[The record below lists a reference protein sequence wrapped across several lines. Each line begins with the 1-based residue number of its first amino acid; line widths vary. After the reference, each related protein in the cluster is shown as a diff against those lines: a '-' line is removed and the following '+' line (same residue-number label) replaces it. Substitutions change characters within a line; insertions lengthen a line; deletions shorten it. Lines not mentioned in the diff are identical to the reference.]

1 MLHLEQG
8 TLARAVLLVDKL
20 SNLEPNTLVQV
31 TLEKVTNENVEPVP
45 AGEVLERL
53 QHFICAYTV
62 NDKSEP
68 VNDEPKVRKVNIGVE
83 ELERIEFKDAPSLS
97 SNLTKLNDFNAVR
110 TMHKIGFSLRTHFGK
125 VYKFSV
131 SSRGES
137 SKVYAKNYEDL
148 AFAVAA
154 LAALGVAYKHQYYGE
169 LQVVSDALD
178 KDFVD
183 AVNNILRGRDSYE
196 TVNYLKVF
204 FNVEEVKN

>member
-1 MLHLEQG
+1 
-8 TLARAVLLVDKL
+8 
-20 SNLEPNTLVQV
+20 
-31 TLEKVTNENVEPVP
+31 
-45 AGEVLERL
+45 
-53 QHFICAYTV
+53 
-62 NDKSEP
+62 
-68 VNDEPKVRKVNIGVE
+68 
-83 ELERIEFKDAPSLS
+83 
-97 SNLTKLNDFNAVR
+97 
-110 TMHKIGFSLRTHFGK
+110 MHKIGFSLRTHFGK

-137 SKVYAKNYEDL
+137 SKVYAKNYEDR
-148 AFAVAA
+148 AFAVAT